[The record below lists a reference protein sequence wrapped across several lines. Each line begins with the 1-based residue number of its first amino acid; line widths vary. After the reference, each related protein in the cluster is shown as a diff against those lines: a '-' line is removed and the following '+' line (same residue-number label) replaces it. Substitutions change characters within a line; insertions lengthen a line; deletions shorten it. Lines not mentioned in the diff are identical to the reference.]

1 VSILLRALAVTLAAS
16 AATASIAKADE
27 RDDARELV
35 YQGDDLFAERRY
47 ADALDAYRKADDIMH
62 VPTTTIEVAK
72 TLAVLG
78 RLREARD
85 VASALVTDG
94 PTIEAPAFA
103 IARERARALVAEI
116 DKKRASLVVKLEP
129 AAEGAVVRVRSEAAS
144 YTPAAGEE
152 LKLDPGTYTVVVS
165 APGYVAEQRTVRLVE
180 EERMPIALSLHRS
193 EHVPALGIA
202 GFVVSALGMTTATV
216 TGIGYAVSK
225 PNADENCPAGTCSA
239 ASRANALGTT
249 AAVALG
255 VGVASGVAGG
265 VAWWLETKPHASGVE
280 SAFVIGP
287 GYAGYAARF

>member
-1 VSILLRALAVTLAAS
+1 MSILLRAFAITLAAS
-16 AATASIAKADE
+16 AATASIARADE
-27 RDDARELV
+27 RDDARDLV

-85 VASALVTDG
+85 VAEGLVAEA
-94 PTIEAPAFA
+94 PVIEAPAFA
-103 IARERARALVAEI
+103 AARARARVLITDI

-129 AAEGAVVRVRSEAAS
+129 QADGAVVRVRSEAGS
-144 YTPAAGEE
+144 FTPAPGEE

-165 APGYVAEQRTVRLVE
+165 APGYVAQERTVKLVE
-180 EERMPIALSLHRS
+180 EERVPIALSLHRS
-193 EHVPALGIA
+193 QGVPAVGIT
-202 GFVVSALGMTTATV
+202 GLVVSALGLTTATV

-225 PNADENCPAGTCSA
+225 PNADGNCPAGTCSA

-255 VGVASGVAGG
+255 VGVASGIAGG
-265 VAWWLETKPHASGVE
+265 VAWYLETKPHASGVE
-280 SAFVIGP
+280 SAFVVGP